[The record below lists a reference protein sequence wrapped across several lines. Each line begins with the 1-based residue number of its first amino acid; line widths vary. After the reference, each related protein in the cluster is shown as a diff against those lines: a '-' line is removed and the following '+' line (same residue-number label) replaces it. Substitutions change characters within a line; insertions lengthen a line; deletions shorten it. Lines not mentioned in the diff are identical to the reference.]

1 MRIGLVVI
9 LLFAGLIAVGLRAV
23 PAEYKDAIVLVGLVA
38 VALMARWDHERLV
51 LSRIEAFE
59 ARLAALEERA
69 NRKPLPPPGPVVPVP
84 PLARS
89 RR

>member
-23 PAEYKDAIVLVGLVA
+23 PSEFKDVIILVGLVA

-51 LSRIEAFE
+51 LSKLEALE
-59 ARLAALEERA
+59 ARIRELEENA
-69 NRKPLPPPGPVVPVP
+69 GRKLPPVP
-84 PLARS
+84 PGMPPMARARS